1 MKWKY
6 AIRTINGKRR
16 KVKVHKKTNGG
27 YLVRIVGYRNRH
39 D

>member
-6 AIRTINGKRR
+6 RTRTINGKRR
-16 KVKVHKKTNGG
+16 KVKVHKKTKGG
-27 YLVRIVGYRNRH
+27 YLVRVVGYKNRH